1 MTTHL
6 LNLIMAFFQDNLLGE
21 IVNEA
26 RKIETNTRGDWF
38 QDGINLIAIFSI
50 VLAIWSL
57 YIAYRSLVYTR
68 LTVKSIQNE
77 ADKDRIDNECQK
89 ELFRDI
95 IRHLYRNKVCT
106 LAMQAKLIKES
117 WNGYPSDEHFLKL
130 QLLPSDIHLEQYYK
144 DVDRFKMLHNIEL
157 LLRNYN
163 TEIEVAQ
170 KHISDKGIDEETKKR
185 DFDTL
190 NLKPGLLTAR
200 IIAAMNDI
208 WPGNDF
214 RKDAKSIIKD
224 DHRKNIERNDE
235 SKGNHWDRSFSLES
249 FPKED
254 MDLYITDIFS
264 EKEADFKK
272 MLETDVMI
280 ECGTNQKGEEKVYII
295 KY

>member
-1 MTTHL
+1 MTTNL

-26 RKIETNTRGDWF
+26 RKIEANTHGDWF

-106 LAMQAKLIKES
+106 LAMQAKLMKDS
-117 WNGYPSDEHFLKL
+117 WKGYPSDEHFLKL

-163 TEIEVAQ
+163 TEIEVAR
-170 KHISDKGIDEETKKR
+170 KHISDKSMDEETKKR

-200 IIAAMNDI
+200 IVLAMNDI
-208 WPGNDF
+208 WPNNDF
-214 RKDAKSIIKD
+214 RTDAENIIED
-224 DHRKNIERNDE
+224 DHRKNIKNNDE
-235 SKGNHWDRSFSLES
+235 SKGNHWDRSFSLKS
-249 FPKED
+249 FPKEN
-254 MDLYITDIFS
+254 MDLYITDLFS
-264 EKEADFKK
+264 GKETDFKK

-280 ECGTNQKGEEKVYII
+280 ECGTNQKGEDKIYII

>member
-26 RKIETNTRGDWF
+26 RKIETNMHADWL
-38 QDGINLIAIFSI
+38 QDGINAIALLSLGI
-50 VLAIWSL
+50 AIWSL
-57 YIAYRSLVYTR
+57 YYTR
-68 LTVKSIQNE
+68 ETVKSIRNE

-106 LAMQAKLIKES
+106 LAMQAKLMKES

-144 DVDRFKMLHNIEL
+144 DVKRFKRLHNIEL

-185 DFDTL
+185 DFNTL
-190 NLKPGLLTAR
+190 NLKPGLLTVR
-200 IIAAMNDI
+200 IVEAMNDI
-208 WPGNDF
+208 WGNDF
-214 RKDAKSIIKD
+214 RMDAEDIIKGAYQD
-224 DHRKNIERNDE
+224 NIKKNDE
-235 SKGNHWDRSFSLES
+235 SKGNHWDRSFSWES

-264 EKEADFKK
+264 EKEAEFKQ

-280 ECGTNQKGEEKVYII
+280 ECGTNQKGEEKIYII

>member
-38 QDGINLIAIFSI
+38 QDGINLIAIFSLL
-50 VLAIWSL
+50 LAILSL

-68 LTVKSIQNE
+68 KTVESIENE

-106 LAMQAKLIKES
+106 LAMQAKLMKES

-144 DVDRFKMLHNIEL
+144 DVKRFKRLHNIKL

-163 TEIEVAQ
+163 TEIEAAW
-170 KHISDKGIDEETKKR
+170 KHIADKGIDKETKKR

-190 NLKPGLLTAR
+190 NFKPGFLTYK
-200 IIAAMNDI
+200 IVEAMNYI
-208 WPGNDF
+208 WPSNDF
-214 RKDAKSIIKD
+214 WTDAENIIKD
-224 DHRKNIERNDE
+224 AYRNNIKDNDE

-254 MDLYITDIFS
+254 MDLYITNIFS
-264 EKEADFKK
+264 GKETDFKQ

-280 ECGTNQKGEEKVYII
+280 ECGTNQKGEEKIYII